1 MDYLISAVTAILA
14 GASIAA
20 GGVIQQRQA
29 SRRPSDERLSLT
41 LLHRLLT
48 DRMWLLGI
56 ALAGLSYGFQAVAL
70 TFGPLALVQPLIV
83 SELLFAVPV
92 SVRLRKLRLRA
103 RDWASVAGVIA
114 GLTVGIIAAD
124 PQRGNP
130 LQPFSTWWPALLAV
144 AVISGGAVLATRFVH
159 GPARATAFALGGA
172 VLMALQSAL
181 YDTTIELLRRQ
192 LWGVF
197 LHWETYALVVVS
209 VCGMF
214 LIQNAFQAGPLA
226 ASTPVIDAVLPLAAI
241 ALGVALFDEHVRPG
255 PIPLIGAGLGIV
267 LLIGGI
273 VALDTSPVVRK
284 EQQIEQQEQEE
295 TARKE
300 EASTS

>member
-1 MDYLISAVTAILA
+1 MGYVISAITAVLA

-20 GGVIQQRQA
+20 GGVLQQREA
-29 SRRPSDERLSLT
+29 SRRPSDERLSARLVK
-41 LLHRLLT
+41 RLLT
-48 DRMWLLGI
+48 DRLWLLGI
-56 ALAGLSYGFQAVAL
+56 GLAGLSYGFQAVAL

-92 SVRLRKLRLRA
+92 SVRLRHLRLRA
-103 RDWASVAGVIA
+103 RDWGAVAAVIA
-114 GLTVGIIAAD
+114 GLTVGIVASS
-124 PQRGNP
+124 PSRGNP
-130 LQPFSTWWPALLAV
+130 LQPFTTWWPVLLGVGILAAASV
-144 AVISGGAVLATRFVH
+144 GAGRLLQ
-159 GPARATAFALGGA
+159 GPARATAFALAGA
-172 VLMALQSAL
+172 VTMALQSAL
-181 YDTTIELLRRQ
+181 YDATIQLLRTQ

-209 VCGMF
+209 ILGMF

-241 ALGVALFDEHVRPG
+241 ILGVWLFGEHVRPG
-255 PIPLIGAGLGIV
+255 PFPLIGAGLGVV

-284 EQQIEQQEQEE
+284 EQKIERQEQQE
-295 TARKE
+295 TSRRE
-300 EASTS
+300 EARSA

>member
-1 MDYLISAVTAILA
+1 MDYVISAITAVLA

-20 GGVIQQRQA
+20 GGVIQQREA
-29 SRRPSDERLSLT
+29 SRRPSDERMSLT
-41 LLHRLLT
+41 LLRRLLT

-92 SVRLRKLRLRA
+92 SVRLRHLRLRA
-103 RDWASVAGVIA
+103 RDWAAVASVIA
-114 GLTVGIIAAD
+114 GLTVGIIAAN
-124 PQRGNP
+124 PQRGQP
-130 LQPFSTWWPALLAV
+130 LQPFSAWWPVLLGVAAV
-144 AVISGGAVLATRFVH
+144 SGGAVLGTRFLR

-172 VLMALQSAL
+172 VAMALQSAL
-181 YDTTIELLRRQ
+181 YDSTIQLLRTQ

-197 LHWETYALVVVS
+197 LHWETYALVIVS
-209 VCGMF
+209 ILGMF

-241 ALGVALFDEHVRPG
+241 ALGVALFGEHVRPG
-255 PIPLIGAGLGIV
+255 PIPLIGTGLGIV
-267 LLIGGI
+267 FLIGGI
-273 VALDTSPVVRK
+273 IALDTSPVVRK
-284 EQQIEQQEQEE
+284 EQRIEQKEQEE

-300 EASTS
+300 EASA